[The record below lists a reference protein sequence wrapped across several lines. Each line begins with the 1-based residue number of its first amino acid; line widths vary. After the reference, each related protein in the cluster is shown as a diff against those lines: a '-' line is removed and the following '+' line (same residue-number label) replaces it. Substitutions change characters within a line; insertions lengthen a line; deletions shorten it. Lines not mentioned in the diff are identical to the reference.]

1 MMIIIMMVIVMMMI
15 LNDTGDCYDDIE
27 MMVMIT
33 IMNDDALTYK
43 INCLQIYIFT
53 LCRLDFTINL
63 DME

>member
-1 MMIIIMMVIVMMMI
+1 MMMI